1 MAKLYPPAIA
11 GTLPA
16 FCGTETISV
25 PFSMNRAVSP
35 KEVAGFALKIKT
47 VTGVYIATLTQT
59 DATKFNIDHDCI
71 VTFNLAD
78 SLKTLV
84 FNIGQ
89 HYKMQLAYIDQT
101 GAVGIYS
108 TVGVMKY
115 TSEPE
120 VIIERLEPKRI
131 NQHNYSYVG
140 KYSQAGTTALADGTI
155 VKKDATEKMYSSY
168 FEITD
173 GDENIIFNSGE
184 MIHKTGDDNVS
195 YESFEEI
202 LVAQDLD
209 INTSYYIKFYVT
221 TMNGLTKSSPK
232 YRIMQRRSIR
242 PEIDIQ
248 LIATLDKDNG
258 FIHLSFKTP
267 EPIVSGTFLISRAV
281 SSNGY
286 VWEEF
291 KRFDLQSMI
300 PEKWN
305 LMDCTVEQ
313 GTTVRYALQQYNDKN
328 VYSDR
333 IVSNDV
339 YVDFEDLFLYD
350 GERQLKVRFNPKVTS
365 FKTDILEQKIDTI
378 GSQHPYILRNGNVYY
393 KEFPLSGLISYQM
406 DDSYLFMSKDEL
418 GLSEKSFNLT
428 SENLAAERKFK
439 MRVLE
444 WLTNGQPK
452 LFRSPTE
459 GNYIVRL
466 MNTSLSPN
474 DTVGRML
481 HTFSSTAYEI
491 ATYNMDNLER
501 YGLIDAR
508 EALSTQTRWMSVDL
522 STFRQ
527 AHGNAYKDDDL
538 VTLNTRDMH
547 SIQFTGL
554 VPGTVF
560 YLYQSNATTAVADSI
575 AVGSTGAYMI
585 NNPNSSYKKIQM
597 RYRDIT
603 QGMLT
608 YSYKSKASNVF
619 STIDDVYIEDV
630 PVWQWIGRYPTSIVA
645 DRKNIL
651 REIEDTKTEVLHITW
666 ARFKKRPMQ
675 DVFMKLS
682 ASQLKL
688 IQDNPNNISFIP
700 GVSSENNKIKSY
712 GDFKLYWDRDCKQE
726 IEKPYELDTYVLYNI
741 RASRQTYEDLLREG
755 YIVDR
760 KDRTSI
766 IAPELGF
773 YYDSKT
779 EECAPITDS
788 MYNIWFGGTQNEFN
802 QWNNDH
808 DAFSLANDEEYV
820 LHNVL
825 DFYDTIRVSSGVI
838 TELSFSK
845 QIAEYSFENKAP
857 VSNYK
862 KTYERALKD
871 YEAAKS
877 DANIT
882 SQELTDLYSQVK
894 DAYQEYLTMLD
905 EAIRQYKEANGIV

>member
-47 VTGVYIATLTQT
+47 VTGTYIATLTQT
-59 DATKFNIDHDCI
+59 DSTKFNVDNDCV
-71 VTFNLAD
+71 VTFTL
-78 SLKTLV
+78 SESIKTLV

-89 HYKMQLAYIDQT
+89 HYKMQLAYIDQA

-115 TSEPE
+115 ISEPE
-120 VIIERLEPKRI
+120 VYIERLDAKRI

-140 KYSQAGTTALADGTI
+140 KYSQAGTVALADGTI
-155 VKKDATEKMYSSY
+155 VKKDTTEKMYSSY
-168 FEITD
+168 FKITD
-173 GDENIIFNSGE
+173 GDDNVVYDSGE
-184 MIHKTGDDNVS
+184 IIHKAGNDNVS

-202 LVAQDLD
+202 LVAQDLN

-221 TMNGLTKSSPK
+221 TSNGYKKSSPK

-242 PEIDIQ
+242 PEIDIK
-248 LIATLDKDNG
+248 LNATLDKDNG
-258 FIHLSFKTP
+258 FIHLGFETP
-267 EPIVSGTFLISRAV
+267 EPIVSGTFLISRAT
-281 SSNGY
+281 SANGY

-291 KRFDLQSMI
+291 KRFNLQSMI
-300 PEKWN
+300 PEKWS

-313 GTTVRYALQQYNDKN
+313 GTTVRYSLQQYNDKN

-333 IVSNDV
+333 IISNDV
-339 YVDFEDLFLYD
+339 YVDFEDIFLYD
-350 GERQLKVRFNPKVTS
+350 GERQLKVRFNPKVSS
-365 FKTDILEQKIDTI
+365 FKTDILEQKVDTI

-406 DDSYLFMSKDEL
+406 DDSYLFMSEDEL

-444 WLTNGQPK
+444 WLTNGKAK

-459 GNYIVRL
+459 GNFIVRL

-491 ATYNMDNLER
+491 AAYNMDNLEK

-522 STFRQ
+522 TTFRQ
-527 AHGNAYKDDDL
+527 INGNTYKDDEL
-538 VTLNTRDMH
+538 ITLNTRDMY

-560 YLYQSNATTAVADSI
+560 YLYQSNATTAKPEAI

-585 NNPNSSYKKIQM
+585 DNYNYPYRKVQM

-603 QGMLT
+603 QGLLT
-608 YSYKSKASNVF
+608 YSYRSKASNVF

-630 PVWQWIGRYPTSIVA
+630 PVWQWIGRYPASLMT

-651 REIEDTKTEVLHITW
+651 KEIEDTKTEVLHITW
-666 ARFKKRPMQ
+666 ARFKKRPMK
-675 DVFMKLS
+675 DIFVKLS
-682 ASQLKL
+682 ASQLAL
-688 IQDNPNNISFIP
+688 IQTNPTDVGNIP
-700 GVSSENNKIKSY
+700 GVSAEDYKVTY
-712 GDFKLYWDRDCKQE
+712 ADFNVYWDRECKE
-726 IEKPYELDTYVLYNI
+726 KIEKPYELDTYVLYNL

-755 YIVDR
+755 YVVDR
-760 KDRTSI
+760 KDRTNI

-773 YYDSKT
+773 YFDSKT
-779 EECAPITDS
+779 GECAPITDS
-788 MYNIWFGGTQNEFN
+788 IYNVWFGGTQNEFN

-838 TELSFSK
+838 TELSFSR
-845 QIAEYSFENKAP
+845 QVAEYSFENKPP
-857 VSNYK
+857 VLTYK
-862 KTYERALKD
+862 NTYLRALSDFIKAQADATVSSKD
-871 YEAAKS
+871 LENFRISVQGAYNEYIRELN
-877 DANIT
+877 DAI
-882 SQELTDLYSQVK
+882 
-894 DAYQEYLTMLD
+894 A
-905 EAIRQYKEANGIV
+905 RYKEANGIV

>member
-1 MAKLYPPAIA
+1 MAKLYPPAVA

-16 FCGTETISV
+16 FCGTEIISV
-25 PFSMNRAVSP
+25 PFSMNRAVSSS
-35 KEVAGFALKIKT
+35 EVAGFALKIKT
-47 VTGVYIATLTQT
+47 VTGTYIATLTQT
-59 DATKFNIDHDCI
+59 DSTKFNTDSDCV
-71 VTFNLAD
+71 VTFNLSEAT
-78 SLKTLV
+78 KTLV

-89 HYKMQLAYIDQT
+89 YYKMQLAYIDQN
-101 GAVGIYS
+101 GAIGIYS

-120 VIIERLEPKRI
+120 VIIERLEAKRI

-140 KYSQAGTTALADGTI
+140 KYSQSGNVELADGTL
-155 VKKDATEKMYSSY
+155 VKKDTTEKMYSSR

-173 GDENIIFNSGE
+173 GDGNTVFDSGE
-184 MIHKTGDDNVS
+184 KIHKTGDDTVS
-195 YESFEEI
+195 YESFEEV
-202 LVAQDLD
+202 LVAQDFD

-221 TMNGLTKSSPK
+221 TTNGLTKSSPK

-242 PEIDIQ
+242 PEIEIK
-248 LIATLDKDNG
+248 LVAKLDRDNG
-258 FIHLSFKTP
+258 FINLSFETP

-300 PEKWN
+300 PEKWS

-313 GTTVRYALQQYNDKN
+313 GSTVRYSLQQYNTKN

-333 IVSNDV
+333 IISNDV
-339 YVDFEDLFLYD
+339 YVDFEDIFLYD

-365 FKTDILEQKIDTI
+365 FKTDILEQKVDTI

-406 DDSYLFMSKDEL
+406 DDTYLFMSKEEL
-418 GLSEKSFNLT
+418 GLSKKSFNLT
-428 SENLAAERKFK
+428 SDNLAAERKFK
-439 MRVLE
+439 LKVLE
-444 WLTNGQPK
+444 WLTNGKAK

-491 ATYNMDNLER
+491 ASYTMDNLEK

-508 EALSTQTRWMSVDL
+508 EALSTQTRWVTIDL
-522 STFRQ
+522 STFKQ
-527 AHGNAYKDDDL
+527 TNTGKYAEDEL
-538 VTLNTRDMH
+538 VTLNTRDMY

-560 YLYQSNATTAVADSI
+560 YLRQTNDTKEKPISI

-585 NNPNSSYKKIQM
+585 ENFNSPYTKVQI
-597 RYRDIT
+597 RYRDIG

-630 PVWQWIGRYPTSIVA
+630 PAWQWIGRYPDGIGN

-651 REIEDTKTEVLHITW
+651 GALEDTKTEVLHITW
-666 ARFKKRPMQ
+666 GRFTKRPMQ
-675 DVFMKLS
+675 DVFMKFT
-682 ASQLKL
+682 ADQLKI
-688 IQDNPNNISFIP
+688 IQDQPKNSNLIP
-700 GVSSENNKIKSY
+700 GVKDNVVASY
-712 GDFKLYWDRDCKQE
+712 GDFQLYWDRE
-726 IEKPYELDTYVLYNI
+726 LTEPIEKPWELETYMLYNI
-741 RASRQTYEDLLREG
+741 RANRQVYEDLLREG
-755 YIVDR
+755 YVVDR
-760 KDRTSI
+760 IDSI
-766 IAPELGF
+766 IAPAIGY

-779 EECAPITDS
+779 GECAPITDG

-802 QWNNDH
+802 QWNNNH
-808 DAFSLANDEEYV
+808 DAFSLIDDEEYI
-820 LHNVL
+820 LPNVL

-838 TELSFSK
+838 TEFSFSR
-845 QIAEYSFENKAP
+845 QIADFSFESINSY
-857 VSNYK
+857 VRN
-862 KTYERALKD
+862 
-871 YEAAKS
+871 AKS
-877 DANIT
+877 SYEKALEDFEEARSDA
-882 SQELTDLYSQVK
+882 STDPNDLENLRATVK
-894 DAYQEYLTMLD
+894 TEYQEFLRELD
-905 EAIRQYKEANGIV
+905 RAIADYKEANGIV

>member
-1 MAKLYPPAIA
+1 MAKLYPPAVA

-25 PFSMNRAVSP
+25 PFSMNRAVSSS
-35 KEVAGFALKIKT
+35 EVAGFALKIKT
-47 VTGVYIATLTQT
+47 VTGTYIATLTQT
-59 DATKFNIDHDCI
+59 DSTKFNTDNDCV
-71 VTFNLAD
+71 VTFNLSEAT
-78 SLKTLV
+78 KTLV

-89 HYKMQLAYIDQT
+89 YYKMQLAYIDQN
-101 GAVGIYS
+101 GAIGIYS
-108 TVGVMKY
+108 TVGVIKY

-140 KYSQAGTTALADGTI
+140 KYSQSGNVELADGTL
-155 VKKDATEKMYSSY
+155 VKKDTTEKMYSSR

-173 GDENIIFNSGE
+173 GDGNTVFDSGE
-184 MIHKTGDDNVS
+184 KIHKTGDDTVS
-195 YESFEEI
+195 YESFEEV
-202 LVAQDLD
+202 LVAQDFD

-221 TMNGLTKSSPK
+221 TTNGLTKSSPK
-232 YRIMQRRSIR
+232 YRIMQRRSIS
-242 PEIDIQ
+242 PEIEIK
-248 LIATLDKDNG
+248 LVAKLDRDNG
-258 FIHLSFKTP
+258 FINLNFETL

-300 PEKWN
+300 PEKWS

-313 GTTVRYALQQYNDKN
+313 GSTVRYSLQQYNTKN

-339 YVDFEDLFLYD
+339 YVDFEDIFLYD

-365 FKTDILEQKIDTI
+365 FKTDILEQKVDTI

-406 DDSYLFMSKDEL
+406 DDTYLFMSKEEL

-428 SENLAAERKFK
+428 SDNLAAERKFK
-439 MRVLE
+439 LKVLE
-444 WLTNGQPK
+444 WLTNGKAK

-491 ATYNMDNLER
+491 ASYTMDNLEK

-508 EALSTQTRWMSVDL
+508 EALSTQTRWVTIDL
-522 STFRQ
+522 STFKQ
-527 AHGNAYKDDDL
+527 TNVEKYAQDEL
-538 VTLNTRDMH
+538 VTLNTRDMY
-547 SIQFTGL
+547 SIQFSGL

-560 YLYQSNATTAVADSI
+560 YLHQTNDTKEKPVSI

-585 NNPNSSYKKIQM
+585 ENFNSPYTKVQI
-597 RYRDIT
+597 RYRDIG

-630 PVWQWIGRYPTSIVA
+630 PVWQWIGRYPNGITN

-651 REIEDTKTEVLHITW
+651 SELEDTKTEVLHITW
-666 ARFKKRPMQ
+666 ARFTKRPMQ
-675 DVFMKLS
+675 DVFMEFT
-682 ASQLKL
+682 AEQLKI
-688 IQDNPNNISFIP
+688 IQDQPKNSNLIP
-700 GVSSENNKIKSY
+700 GVKDNTVISY
-712 GDFKLYWDRDCKQE
+712 GDFQLYWDRELTQP
-726 IEKPYELDTYVLYNI
+726 IEKPWELETYTLYNI
-741 RASRQTYEDLLREG
+741 RANRQVYEDLLREG
-755 YIVDR
+755 YVVDR
-760 KDRTSI
+760 IDPI
-766 IAPELGF
+766 IAPAIGY

-779 EECAPITDS
+779 GECAPITDG

-808 DAFSLANDEEYV
+808 DAFSLVDDEEYT
-820 LHNVL
+820 LPNVL
-825 DFYDTIRVSSGVI
+825 DFYDIIRVSSGI
-838 TELSFSK
+838 ISEFSFSR
-845 QIAEYSFENKAP
+845 QIADFSFESTNSHVRNAK
-857 VSNYK
+857 SSYLN
-862 KTYERALKD
+862 ALKD
-871 YEAAKS
+871 FEQARS
-877 DANIT
+877 DASTKPNDLENLRKT
-882 SQELTDLYSQVK
+882 VKQE
-894 DAYQEYLTMLD
+894 YQEFLNELD
-905 EAIRQYKEANGIV
+905 RAIADYKEANGIV